1 MHGLAAGTI
10 AWACLAHAQAQ
21 DEQYRER
28 QVLDPESE
36 EWQDQAAPS
45 EGTAEGGI
53 DLARSY
59 LARNKPRSARR
70 VLKKWLKENPDHER
84 FVEGH
89 LLMGE
94 AEFLRG
100 DYFKAYEAYEY
111 VVENSGGELFNRA
124 LRREMD
130 VARAFLSGEKRIVWK
145 ILRMPA
151 YDDGIEALSRVWER
165 IPGTRL
171 GEQALRLI
179 ADYYFAVGDMD
190 LAQDEYA
197 RLVREY
203 PSGRFTSQAM
213 LRSAE
218 AAESAFPGV
227 KYDDRALLEAEE
239 RYRQFQAA
247 YPGRAREED
256 VEARLR
262 NISLRR
268 AAKDL
273 DIAQW
278 YETARQPGAAAFY
291 YQLIL
296 RDWPDSLEA
305 TTARQR
311 LEALGVDVAGAAE
324 GTK

>member
-1 MHGLAAGTI
+1 
-10 AWACLAHAQAQ
+10 
-21 DEQYRER
+21 
-28 QVLDPESE
+28 
-36 EWQDQAAPS
+36 
-45 EGTAEGGI
+45 
-53 DLARSY
+53 
-59 LARNKPRSARR
+59 
-70 VLKKWLKENPDHER
+70 
-84 FVEGH
+84 
-89 LLMGE
+89 
-94 AEFLRG
+94 
-100 DYFKAYEAYEY
+100 
-111 VVENSGGELFNRA
+111 
-124 LRREMD
+124 MD
-130 VARAFLSGEKRIVWK
+130 VARAFLSGQKRIVWK

-203 PSGRFTSQAM
+203 PNGRYTSQAM

-218 AAESAFPGV
+218 AAQSAFPGI
-227 KYDDRALLEAEE
+227 KFDERALLEAEE

-247 YPGRAREED
+247 YPARAREED
-256 VEARLR
+256 VDARLE
-262 NISLRR
+262 NISRLR

-278 YETARQPGAAAFY
+278 YERTRQPGAAAYY
-291 YQLIL
+291 YQLVV
-296 RDWPDSLEA
+296 RDRPDSLEA

-311 LEALGVDVAGAAE
+311 LEALGVDLTSGGE
-324 GTK
+324 QGK